1 MALKPNF
8 FQAVAALTLAYQA
21 WKYIKK
27 QKSLL
32 EKWDYDILA
41 LRLLGVT
48 KDYLD
53 LQLEIELKNPSAVSL
68 TVSEFEMDVYIDGIK
83 IGNTAKKG
91 QYTIPKYGSNVL
103 TFQVRAYFKALG
115 PSLAMLISKIGK
127 IDEVRVRLKGKMYIE
142 TVPGVFAP
150 VPFDVT
156 DNALN
161 LYKYFNE

>member
-8 FQAVAALTLAYQA
+8 FQAVAAFTLAYQA

-161 LYKYFNE
+161 LYKYFND